1 MESPFTGGKAELVI
15 SKEIFEYRKEK
26 FTYNHIQYKCVDTGE
41 FFAPAEIEDLNLLQV
56 YNQYRALH
64 GIPFPDEITAIRQ
77 RYGLSRPQMSKILGF
92 GEHQLKRYEDD
103 GEVPSESNGKTL
115 SAVKNPKVFEVYLLN
130 AKNQLTT
137 KEFDNIF
144 SNLKHVTDCDTS
156 IYKDVARSKQN
167 GLGELNAEKAVQAA
181 QYIINKAR
189 SLSAQKLNATLLYA
203 DLIAYAVN
211 AKSITGMSYHKN
223 GHQNIDPV
231 NFFAFYNAIPDAKF
245 TLDNNGR
252 ITLSVNN
259 IVIGCGGLCQKETE
273 ILDYVLS
280 VLKDM
285 DETSISEKIKKD
297 FANIEPDNFDFDI
310 AFSLDLVKN
319 FL

>member
-15 SKEIFEYRKEK
+15 SKEVFEYRKEK

-41 FFAPAEIEDLNLLQV
+41 FFAPLEIENSNLLQV

-64 GIPFPDEITAIRQ
+64 GIPFPDEITAIRK

-115 SAVKNPKVFEVYLLN
+115 SAIKNPKVFEVYLFN

-137 KEFDNIF
+137 KEFENIF
-144 SNLKHVTDCDTS
+144 SNLKSLTFFEND
-156 IYKDVARSKQN
+156 IYKGVARSKQN
-167 GLGELNAEKAVQAA
+167 GLGELNAEKCIQAVE
-181 QYIINKAR
+181 YVINKS

-203 DLIAYAVN
+203 DMIAYVVN
-211 AKSITGMSYHKN
+211 AKSITGLSYHKN
-223 GHQNIDPV
+223 EHNNIEPL
-231 NFFAFYNAIPDAKF
+231 NFFALYNAIYDVDFAF
-245 TLDNNGR
+245 DSNGR
-252 ITLSVNN
+252 ITISLNN
-259 IVIGCGGLCQKETE
+259 IKIGCGVLNRKECE
-273 ILDYVLS
+273 ILNYALS
-280 VLKDM
+280 VIKDI
-285 DETSISEKIKKD
+285 DETAITYKIRND
-297 FANIEPDNFDFDI
+297 FGNIKPENFDFDI
-310 AFSLDLVKN
+310 AFSLDIVKN

>member
-15 SKEIFEYRKEK
+15 SKEVFEYRKEK
-26 FTYNHIQYKCVDTGE
+26 FTYYNIQYKCVDTGE
-41 FFAPAEIEDLNLLQV
+41 FFAPLEIENSNLLQV

-64 GIPFPDEITAIRQ
+64 GIPFPDEITAIRK

-115 SAVKNPKVFEVYLLN
+115 SAIKNPKVFEVYLLN

-137 KEFDNIF
+137 KEFDNIL
-144 SNLKHVTDCDTS
+144 SNLKHVTNYDTT
-156 IYKDVARSKQN
+156 IYKSVVRSKQN
-167 GLGELNAEKAVQAA
+167 GLGELNAQKAVQAA
-181 QYIINKAR
+181 EYVIDRGQ
-189 SLSAQKLNATLLYA
+189 SVSAQKLNATLLYA
-203 DLIAYAVN
+203 DMLAYAVS
-211 AKSITGMSYHKN
+211 AKSITGLLYQKN
-223 GHQNIDPV
+223 VRNNIDPH
-231 NFFAFYNAIPDAKF
+231 NFFDFYRAIPEVDFA
-245 TLDNNGR
+245 LDSNGR
-252 ITLSVNN
+252 ITLSLNS
-259 IVIGCGGLCQKETE
+259 IQIFFEELTKKETE

-280 VLKDM
+280 IFNDM
-285 DETSISEKIKKD
+285 DETAISEKIKND
-297 FANIEPDNFDFDI
+297 FANIKPDNFDFDI

>member
-15 SKEIFEYRKEK
+15 SKEVFEYRKEK

-41 FFAPAEIEDLNLLQV
+41 FFAPLEIENSNLLQV

-64 GIPFPDEITAIRQ
+64 GIPFPDEITAIRK

-115 SAVKNPKVFEVYLLN
+115 SAIKNPKVFEVYLLN

-137 KEFDNIF
+137 KEFETIF
-144 SNLKHVTDCDTS
+144 SNLKYVTDCDTT
-156 IYKDVARSKQN
+156 IYKGVARSKQN
-167 GLGELNAEKAVQAA
+167 GLGELNAQKAVQAA
-181 QYIINKAR
+181 EYLINQAR
-189 SLSAQKLNATLLYA
+189 LSAQKLNATLLYA

-211 AKSITGMSYHKN
+211 AKSITGMSYRKN
-223 GHQNIDPV
+223 KHQNIDPL
-231 NFFAFYNAIPDAKF
+231 NFFAFYNAIPDTNFA
-245 TLDNNGR
+245 LDNKGR
-252 ITLSVNN
+252 ITLSLNN
-259 IVIGCGGLCQKETE
+259 IKNGCGVLSKKEVE
-273 ILDYVLS
+273 ILDYALS
-280 VLKDM
+280 IINNM
-285 DETSISEKIKKD
+285 DETTISEKIKTD
-297 FANIEPDNFDFDI
+297 FANIKPENFDFDI
-310 AFSLDLVKN
+310 AFSLDIVKN